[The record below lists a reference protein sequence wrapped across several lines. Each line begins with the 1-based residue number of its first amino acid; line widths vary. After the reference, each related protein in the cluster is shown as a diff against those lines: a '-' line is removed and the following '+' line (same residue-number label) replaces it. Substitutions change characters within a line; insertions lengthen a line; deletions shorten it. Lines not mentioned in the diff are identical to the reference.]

1 MKRQLFPYRSV
12 GGVVTPLT
20 ERQAGIVAGA
30 SSLAPTMS
38 TIGILGAG
46 KVGTTLARLTLA
58 AGHDVVLAGSPRQPM
73 QALIVE
79 TLVPGSRL
87 LPEAEVVEAADI
99 VVVAIPFGKADSI
112 DWDALSGKVV
122 VDAMNHWYAVDGDL
136 PELDAHDG
144 PTVEL
149 TLRRNP
155 AMRVVRSLNHLGYHD
170 METDARPAGHPLRR
184 ALVVAADDEEA
195 RDQVARYV
203 DDLGFDPVL
212 APLAATGVID
222 GDGAA
227 FGIEM
232 SAVAMVAAVDEHA
245 GAGTARRWGQAVAGS
260 GTDQSST
267 SAR

>member
-1 MKRQLFPYRSV
+1 MCIR
-12 GGVVTPLT
+12 
-20 ERQAGIVAGA
+20 
-30 SSLAPTMS
+30 
-38 TIGILGAG
+38 
-46 KVGTTLARLTLA
+46 
-58 AGHDVVLAGSPRQPM
+58 
-73 QALIVE
+73 
-79 TLVPGSRL
+79 
-87 LPEAEVVEAADI
+87 
-99 VVVAIPFGKADSI
+99 DS
-112 DWDALSGKVV
+112 
-122 VDAMNHWYAVDGDL
+122 
-136 PELDAHDG
+136 
-144 PTVEL
+144 
-149 TLRRNP
+149 
-155 AMRVVRSLNHLGYHD
+155 

-232 SAVAMVAAVDEHA
+232 SAEAMVAAVDKHA

-260 GTDQSST
+260 ATDQSST